1 MTVKMA
7 NEVVVN
13 NSESKTIVADSEVL
27 MHFSIKLSDGSAVDS
42 TKVDNKPAKFV
53 MGDGSLTSG
62 FEECLLG
69 LVEGTSES
77 FTLAPESAFGL
88 SNPDNFHYVDLSK
101 FSTDVPAEIGTIITF
116 NQPDGTELPGIIR
129 EIVADSVTVDFN
141 HPLAGQTVT
150 FEVDVLEVLQK

>member
-7 NEVVVN
+7 NETVN
-13 NSESKTIVADSEVL
+13 NGKVITADSEVL
-27 MHFSIKLSDGSAVDS
+27 MHFSIKLTDGSAVDS

-53 MGDGSLTSG
+53 MGDGSLTPG

-69 LVEGTSES
+69 LKEGDSQS

-88 SNPDNFHYVDLSK
+88 PNPDNFHYIELSK
-101 FSTDVPAEIGTIITF
+101 FSADVPAEIGTIISFT
-116 NQPDGTELPGIIR
+116 QPDGNEIPGIIR

-150 FEVDVLEVLQK
+150 FDVDVLEVL